1 MTHPWQVFIQRW
13 NWKAAL
19 MSALF
24 RGAAIALPMTRFAT
38 NDALRGIVIE
48 IGFRVAVGGFWGA
61 LLQAFRRARPAWL
74 ATLAVAV
81 VLPAAVHVLE
91 YLALAAGHA
100 RHIYTAMAVSVIFSI
115 GSLVINLGLMR
126 RDLLLTEAGS
136 DSLASDLRRIPPALA
151 AMCREIFRN
160 A

>member
-24 RGAAIALPMTRFAT
+24 RGAAIALPMARFEAS
-38 NDALRGIVIE
+38 DALRGIVIE
-48 IGFRVAVGGFWGA
+48 IGFRVAIGGFWGS

-100 RHIYTAMAVSVIFSI
+100 RHIYTAMSVSVIFSI